1 MKAFASWSGGKESAM
16 AFYYARVIEN
26 LKVQF
31 LLNMLTE
38 DGIRSRSHGISAKL
52 LRIQA
57 EAIGVSLIQ
66 RKTSWKTYEEE
77 FKTAVFE
84 MKPKGIKVGVFGD
97 IDLQEHRDWVERV
110 CKEVNVKPILPLW
123 EKGRE
128 ELLIEF
134 IQLGFQAIVV
144 ATEAELLGE
153 EWLGRIIDHNFI
165 KDLKARENIDLCGER
180 GEYHTFVYG
189 GPIFQKPV
197 KFIFGKKIRKEKHW
211 FLELKPFL

>member
-1 MKAFASWSGGKESAM
+1 MKAFASWSGGKESVM
-16 AFYYARVIEN
+16 AFYYARVSKN

-38 DGIRSRSHGISAKL
+38 DGMRSRSHGISAEL

-57 EAIGVSLIQ
+57 EAIGVPLIQ

-84 MKPKGIKVGVFGD
+84 IKPKGIKVGVFGD
-97 IDLQEHRDWVERV
+97 IDLPEHRDWVERV
-110 CKEVNVKPILPLW
+110 CKEVEIKPILPLW
-123 EKGRE
+123 KKERE

-153 EWLGRIIDHNFI
+153 EWLGRIIDHNFV
-165 KDLKARENIDLCGER
+165 KDLKARKDIDLCGER

-197 KFIFGKKIRKEKHW
+197 KFIFSKKIRKEKHW